1 MRYASVAVAVAVAA
15 TAILLATT
23 ACGGSP
29 DTAATTDQQPAGDGY
44 TQQQDAPDAREFPG
58 AAGEIAAIDGRTLQV
73 QSPMSGQVAVT
84 YTGSTTFTAQ
94 VEARASDL
102 EVGDCVMVSGEG
114 DDTVAATSVRITLAV
129 DGSCT
134 PTMRGGPGGG
144 PRVQEGEA
152 PQGMPTDVPTDV
164 PSGAPDGVMMAGAFG
179 KVSAIG
185 ASGFTVESTLPGQSD
200 TTTRQVTTSATTT
213 WTDTVQA
220 TSAALKVGK
229 CVTAEG
235 TKDDAG
241 AVTAKTI
248 AVSDKVEGQ
257 CGSGAARFER
267 VQP

>member
-1 MRYASVAVAVAVAA
+1 MRYAAVAVAA

-29 DTAATTDQQPAGDGY
+29 DTAAATDQQPAGDGY

-58 AAGEIAAIDGRTLQV
+58 ASGEIAAIDGRTLQV
-73 QSPMSGQVAVT
+73 QSPLSGQVAVT
-84 YTGSTTFTAQ
+84 YTGSTTFTVQ
-94 VEARASDL
+94 VEAKASDL
-102 EVGDCVMVSGEG
+102 DVGDCVMVSGEG
-114 DDTVAATSVRITLAV
+114 DETVAATSVRITPAV

-152 PQGMPTDVPTDV
+152 PQVRPTDV
-164 PSGAPDGVMMAGAFG
+164 PSGAPDGVVMAGALG

-220 TSAALKVGK
+220 TPAALKVGK

-257 CGSGAARFER
+257 CGLGVARFER